1 MRNLFSFN
9 MMTLDGFFEGS
20 QPWDLSWHNTDDEFN
35 EFAIEQMKTIDTLM
49 FGRKTYEGMAAYW
62 ASEEALKD
70 DPIVAGQMNSVPK
83 LVISR
88 TLAKADW
95 NNTRLIND
103 NLAEE
108 ILKLKQQPGKD
119 LAIFGSA
126 NLLST
131 LMQMDLVDEHR
142 VMVNPI
148 ILGKGNPLFKNM
160 EDQVKLKLLKSRT
173 FNSGNVLLYYSPAKG

>member
-9 MMTLDGFFEGS
+9 MISLDGFFEGA
-20 QPWDLSWHNTDDEFN
+20 QPWDLNWHNTDEEFN

-49 FGRKTYEGMAAYW
+49 FGRKTYEGMTGYW
-62 ASEEALKD
+62 TSEEALKN
-70 DPIVAGQMNSVPK
+70 DPIVAGQMNSIPK

-88 TLAKADW
+88 TLSKVEW
-95 NNTRLIND
+95 NNTTLIKD

-108 ILKLKQQPGKD
+108 IMKLKQQPGKE

-126 NLLST
+126 DLLST

-142 VMVNPI
+142 VMVNPV
-148 ILGKGNPLFKNM
+148 ILGKGTPLFKNM
-160 EDQVKLKLLKSRT
+160 EDQVKLKLMKSHP
-173 FNSGNVLLYYSPAKG
+173 FKSGNVLLYYSPAKE